1 MAFFYHSYFSLS
13 FSLFSVVSPGSLYR
27 PGMTF
32 HCYIFMVCFSI
43 LFSSFDSFYFCDIF
57 SMALLER
64 GKDVFLQMKNRA
76 LLGQGPVVWRD
87 LERCAAGRE
96 KPPETCWRQYVLM
109 ITFIVVTSLAKHL
122 QIVIYRPSALR
133 PPNDMIALHFIV
145 CIFLIDA
152 IFSQ

>member
-1 MAFFYHSYFSLS
+1 MAFFYHSYYSPFFFLILCDITRVFVSPWHDFSLLHFHGLFFHS
-13 FSLFSVVSPGSLYR
+13 FFLLRFLLFLWHIQYGFVGAR
-27 PGMTF
+27 KGR
-32 HCYIFMVCFSI
+32 IF
-43 LFSSFDSFYFCDIF
+43 
-57 SMALLER
+57 ANE
-64 GKDVFLQMKNRA
+64 NRA

-122 QIVIYRPSALR
+122 QIVIYRSSALR
-133 PPNDMIALHFIV
+133 PRNDMIALHFIV